1 MGDKFLNSSQIKVLA
16 EIRNNPNV
24 RKQQLSKECNL
35 RKTSIDNIIRKLKE
49 LGFIKRI
56 GSNKNG
62 YWATFDNV

>member
-16 EIRNNPNV
+16 EIRNNPNA

-56 GSNKNG
+56 G
-62 YWATFDNV
+62 

>member
-1 MGDKFLNSSQIKVLA
+1 VLA

-49 LGFIKRI
+49 IGFIKRI
-56 GSNKNG
+56 GSKKTNIGRLLIMFKFN
-62 YWATFDNV
+62 